1 MRIARVCGNNFY
13 YIYRLTVLHQISL
26 LPTMSARQSQFSRHR
41 RFPLYMKKRRNW
53 QPVALTIIV
62 LILIA
67 AGISYYV
74 AGRHHTRSAILA
86 SGHRYTTYQCSY
98 GERKLITL
106 PDSTL
111 ALLNSRSTLYIPAGF
126 PNSTREVILDGEA
139 FFRVRNKEKMDFVVK
154 TDKLKTHTKG
164 SMFRIRSLE
173 CQSGATMYVLSG
185 DASVSKSYYSAT
197 DNATENLA
205 PGEMILANKDI
216 DLMEKETFQLTEQQD
231 CLDGKLV
238 FHNTPIPAAFR
249 KIEDWFGVEME
260 FRGANG
266 KLPEGISG
274 EFHNES
280 LQGLLAVLGDSVGF
294 SYRIKRNKVVIKF

>member
-1 MRIARVCGNNFY
+1 
-13 YIYRLTVLHQISL
+13 
-26 LPTMSARQSQFSRHR
+26 MSARQPQFSRRR

-67 AGISYYV
+67 SGISYYM
-74 AGRHHTRSAILA
+74 AGRHHTRSSILA
-86 SGHRYTTYQCSY
+86 SGHRYTTYQCAY
-98 GERKLITL
+98 GERKLVTL

-126 PNSTREVILDGEA
+126 PHSTREVILDGEA
-139 FFRVRNKEKMDFVVK
+139 FFGVRKQEPRAFVVK
-154 TDKLKTHTKG
+154 TDKLKTHTSG

-173 CQSGATMYVLSG
+173 CQSGATLYVLSG
-185 DASVSKSYYSAT
+185 KADVSKSYYSST
-197 DNATENLA
+197 DNATEHLG

-216 DLMEKETFQLTEQQD
+216 DLMEKETFTLAEQQD

-238 FHNTPIPAAFR
+238 FHNTPVQAAFR
-249 KIEDWFGVEME
+249 RIEDWFGVEME
-260 FRGANG
+260 FRGSSG

-274 EFHNES
+274 EFHTGS

-294 SYRIKRNKVVIKF
+294 SYRIKRDKVVIRF